1 MLRSMTDEPR
11 RPATEEE
18 AKALASSVRL
28 RILRLCLD
36 EPLTNREIA
45 TRLDANPATV
55 LHHVRK
61 LVDTGFLA
69 PQHPRRGRRGA
80 REVPYLATK
89 KSWRVNSPGIG
100 PVMVEAFLDELRRVD
115 DPEQVN
121 VSRLAVRLTDREYEE
136 LTGRIQE
143 LFEEL
148 AARPRTTT
156 GRPYSLF
163 FSLHPDV
170 GRDVTPPAAT

>member
-1 MLRSMTDEPR
+1 VTTPER
-11 RPATEEE
+11 RTATEAE

-36 EPLTNREIA
+36 QPLTNREIA
-45 TRLDANPATV
+45 TRLEANPATT

-69 PQHPRRGRRGA
+69 AQHPRRGSRGA
-80 REVPYLATK
+80 REVPYLATM
-89 KSWRVNSPGIG
+89 KSWRVASPSIG
-100 PVMVEAFLDELRRVD
+100 PVMVEAFLAELRLVD
-115 DPEQVN
+115 DPDEVN
-121 VSRLAVRLTDREYEE
+121 MSRLGVRLTDQEYEE
-136 LTGRIQE
+136 LTGRIEE

-148 AARPRTTT
+148 ATRPPNAP

>member
-1 MLRSMTDEPR
+1 MTDQPR
-11 RPATEEE
+11 RAATDAE
-18 AKALASSVRL
+18 AKALASSTRL

-36 EPLTNREIA
+36 QPLTNREIA

-89 KSWRVNSPGIG
+89 KSWRVNSPGMG
-100 PVMVEAFLDELRRVD
+100 PVMVEAFLAELRRVD
-115 DPEQVN
+115 DPEEVN
-121 VSRLAVRLTDREYEE
+121 MSRLAVRLTDREYEE
-136 LTGRIQE
+136 LNGRIQE